1 MILGIIDLA
10 QIEARILAWIAGQD
24 DLLKGFTDGEDIYSQ
39 FATTLFGVP
48 VRKARKTDPKGIGK
62 VLTIRRGFGKDAILG
77 CGFGMG
83 VQKFHDRCLSNP
95 DLKPHFDSGEYTFI
109 FIDGLIK
116 TYRKTYSKIPA
127 FWTNI
132 EKAFRWVVKY
142 PKQHTWYIER
152 QDGKFI
158 WVNKLDIECGD
169 VCNDPRV
176 IFGFWN
182 DNGVVN
188 IQLPSTR
195 CLKYPEARIVKDKWN
210 GKLKYKK
217 YYLWGGSI
225 TENVVQAIARDIF
238 VEGVLR
244 LDAAGVSVILRSH
257 DEVVVLLQEKNAEK
271 SLQKAIEIFC
281 CKPSWAN
288 DLPIAGEG
296 ELTKFYKK

>member
-24 DLLKGFTDGEDIYSQ
+24 DLLKGFANGEDVYSS

-48 VRKARKTDPKGIGK
+48 VRKSRKTDPSPIGK
-62 VLTIRRGFGKDAILG
+62 VLTIRRGFGKDGILG

-83 VQKFHDRCLSNP
+83 AQKFFDRCLSNV
-95 DLKPHFDSGEYTFI
+95 DLKPMFDSGEYSFI
-109 FIDGLIK
+109 FIENLIK
-116 TYRKTYSKIPA
+116 TYRKKYFKIPA

-142 PKQHTWYIER
+142 PHEHKSVPFFE
-152 QDGKFI
+152 
-158 WVNKLDIECGD
+158 
-169 VCNDPRV
+169 
-176 IFGFWN
+176 FWN

-195 CLKYPEARIVKDKWN
+195 CLKYPQARIIKDKWN

-217 YYLWGGSI
+217 HYLWGGSI

-244 LDAAGVSVILRSH
+244 LDAAGIPVILRSH

-271 SLQKAIEIFC
+271 SLEKAIEVFC
-281 CKPSWAN
+281 YKPLWAQ
-288 DLPIAGEG
+288 DLCIAGEG

>member
-1 MILGIIDLA
+1 MILGIVDLA
-10 QIEARILAWIAGQD
+10 QIEARILCWVAGQN
-24 DLLKGFTDGEDIYSQ
+24 DLLEGFKNGEDVYST

-48 VRKARKTDPKGIGK
+48 VRKARKTDPEEVGK

-77 CGFGMG
+77 CGYGMG
-83 VQKFHDRCLSNP
+83 AQKFFDRCVSNVT
-95 DLKPHFDSGEYTFI
+95 LKPMFDSGQYNFV

-116 TYRKTYSKIPA
+116 TYRKKYSKIPT

-142 PKQHTWYIER
+142 PHEHKSIPFFE
-152 QDGKFI
+152 
-158 WVNKLDIECGD
+158 
-169 VCNDPRV
+169 
-176 IFGFWN
+176 FWN

-195 CLKYPEARIVKDKWN
+195 CLKYPQARIVKDRYN

-217 YYLWGGSI
+217 YYLWGGAI

-257 DEVVVLLQEKNAEK
+257 DEVVILLSEKDAEK
-271 SLQKAIEIFC
+271 KFQEALKIFC
-281 CKPSWAN
+281 ANPSWAKGLCISGGG
-288 DLPIAGEG
+288 DLV
-296 ELTKFYKK
+296 KFYQKLD

>member
-10 QIEARILAWIAGQD
+10 QIEARILSWIAGQD
-24 DLLKGFTDGEDIYSQ
+24 DLLKGFADGEDIYSE

-48 VRKARKTDPKGIGK
+48 VRKARKTDPKEIGK
-62 VLTIRRGFGKDAILG
+62 ILTIRRGFGKDAILG
-77 CGFGMG
+77 RGYGMG
-83 VQKFHDRCLSNP
+83 DQKFFDRCLSNA
-95 DLKPHFDSGEYTFI
+95 DLKPHFDSGEYNFVFI
-109 FIDGLIK
+109 QKLGKLYHKKYPKI
-116 TYRKTYSKIPA
+116 SK

-142 PKQHTWYIER
+142 PNQITTYTLNHQWLSKKKEPCSELAKKLMVDH
-152 QDGKFI
+152 FI
-158 WVNKLDIECGD
+158 F
-169 VCNDPRV
+169 R
-176 IFGFWN
+176 FWN
-182 DNGVVN
+182 DNGMVN

-195 CLKYPEARIVKDKWN
+195 CLKYPQARIVKDRRG

-244 LDAAGVSVILRSH
+244 LDAADVSVILRSH

-271 SLQKAIEIFC
+271 SLEKAIDIFC
-281 CKPSWAN
+281 VKPSWAKS
-288 DLPIAGEG
+288 LPIAGEG
-296 ELTKFYKK
+296 ELTPYYKK

>member
-10 QIEARILAWIAGQD
+10 QIEARILAWIAEQD
-24 DLLKGFTDGEDIYSQ
+24 DLLKGFADGEDIYSK

-48 VRKARKTDPKGIGK
+48 VRKARKTDPKEIGK
-62 VLTIRRGFGKDAILG
+62 ILTIRRGFGKDAILG
-77 CGFGMG
+77 RGYGMG
-83 VQKFHDRCLSNP
+83 DQKFFDRCLSNA
-95 DLKPHFDSGEYTFI
+95 DLKPHFDSGEYTFV
-109 FIDGLIK
+109 FIQKLGKLYHKKYPKI
-116 TYRKTYSKIPA
+116 SK

-142 PKQHTWYIER
+142 PNQHMWLIKGENG
-152 QDGKFI
+152 QLI
-158 WVNKLDIECGD
+158 WNNTAEESGIYY
-169 VCNDPRV
+169 V
-176 IFGFWN
+176 IFEFWN
-182 DNGVVN
+182 DNGTVN

-195 CLKYPEARIVKDKWN
+195 CLKYPQARIIKDKRG

-244 LDAAGVSVILRSH
+244 LDAAGIRTILRSH

-271 SLQKAIEIFC
+271 SLEKAIDIFC
-281 CKPSWAN
+281 VNPSWAKG
-288 DLPIAGEG
+288 LPIAGEG
-296 ELTKFYKK
+296 ELTPYYKK

>member
-24 DLLKGFTDGEDIYSQ
+24 DLLKGFANGEDVYSE

-48 VRKARKTDPKGIGK
+48 VRKARKTDSTEIEK
-62 VLTIRRGFGKDAILG
+62 VLTIRRGFGKDGILG

-83 VQKFHDRCLSNP
+83 AQKFFDRCISNA
-95 DLKPHFDSGEYTFI
+95 DLKPHFDSGEYTFV
-109 FIDGLIK
+109 FIENLIK
-116 TYRKTYSKIPA
+116 TYRKTYPKIPA

-142 PKQHTWYIER
+142 SHER
-152 QDGKFI
+152 TGVSQWI
-158 WVNKLDIECGD
+158 
-169 VCNDPRV
+169 NDDCLKNDMRLQ
-176 IFGFWN
+176 FWN
-182 DNGVVN
+182 DNGTVN

-195 CLKYPEARIVKDKWN
+195 CLKYPEAWIVKDKWN

-217 YYLWGGSI
+217 HYLWGGAI

-244 LDAAGVSVILRSH
+244 LDAAKIPVILRSH
-257 DEVVVLLQEKNAEK
+257 DEVVVLLSEKNAEK
-271 SLQKAIEIFC
+271 KLEKAIDIFC
-281 CKPSWAN
+281 CKPSWAQ

-296 ELTKFYKK
+296 ELTSYYKK

>member
-10 QIEARILAWIAGQD
+10 QIEARILAWLAGQD
-24 DLLKGFTDGEDIYSQ
+24 DLLKGFADGEDIYSQ

-48 VRKARKTDPKGIGK
+48 VHKARKTDPESIRKI
-62 VLTIRRGFGKDAILG
+62 LTIRRGFGKDAILG
-77 CGFGMG
+77 CGYGMG
-83 VQKFHDRCLSNP
+83 AQKFYDRCLSNP
-95 DLKPHFDSGEYTFI
+95 DLKPHFDSGSYSFD

-132 EKAFRWVVKY
+132 EKAFKWVVKY
-142 PKQHTWYIER
+142 PHEHKSIPFFE
-152 QDGKFI
+152 
-158 WVNKLDIECGD
+158 
-169 VCNDPRV
+169 
-176 IFGFWN
+176 FWN

-195 CLKYPEARIVKDKWN
+195 CLKYPQARIVKDRYG
-210 GKLKYKK
+210 GKLKYKHN
-217 YYLWGGSI
+217 YLWGGSI
-225 TENVVQAIARDIF
+225 TENVVQSIARDIF

-244 LDAAGVSVILRSH
+244 LDAAEIPVILRSH
-257 DEVVVLLQEKNAEK
+257 DEVVVLLQEKNAAAL
-271 SLQKAIEIFC
+271 LQKAIDIFC
-281 CKPSWAN
+281 CKPSWVQ

>member
-10 QIEARILAWIAGQD
+10 QIEARILSWITGQD
-24 DLLKGFTDGEDIYSQ
+24 DLLKGFANGEDVYSE

-48 VRKARKTDPKGIGK
+48 VRKSRKTDPPPVAK
-62 VLTIRRGFGKDAILG
+62 VLTIRRGFGKDGILG
-77 CGFGMG
+77 CGYGMG
-83 VQKFHDRCLSNP
+83 AQKFFDRCLSNA
-95 DLKPHFDSGEYTFI
+95 DLKPMFDSGEYTFV
-109 FIDGLIK
+109 FIENLIK
-116 TYRKTYSKIPA
+116 TYRKKYSKIPE

-142 PKQHTWYIER
+142 PHER
-152 QDGKFI
+152 TGVSQWI
-158 WVNKLDIECGD
+158 NKDCLK
-169 VCNDPRV
+169 NDMRLQ
-176 IFGFWN
+176 FWN

-217 YYLWGGSI
+217 HYLWGGAI

-244 LDAAGVSVILRSH
+244 LDAAGIPVILRSH
-257 DEVVVLLQEKNAEK
+257 DEVVVLLQNKYAEIK
-271 SLQKAIEIFC
+271 LQDAINIFC
-281 CKPSWAN
+281 CKPSWAKG
-288 DLPIAGEG
+288 LCIAGEG
-296 ELTKFYKK
+296 ELTEFYKK